1 VSGRIGTHLR
11 SNVVGYVALF
21 IALGGVT
28 YAAGLGPDS
37 VKSKQ
42 IKQGA
47 VRSEEVKDDSITG
60 VDVNESSLVL
70 AGETASALL
79 DKVKTVDG
87 AGSGLS
93 ADSLDELDSSNLY
106 TKADSDARFPLADI
120 GFQNLTAS
128 STGTYIP
135 FADFAELDLV
145 CDAGGNPSVAL
156 KNISGSNL
164 RVYTDTGADVPT
176 VNAPLGNG
184 ASTTLVGT
192 AAADNTADRITYLVR
207 GGVGTVRIEA
217 WIENLGAPNTTNCL
231 FNTQALGQGALT
243 PAG

>member
-1 VSGRIGTHLR
+1 MSGRIGTHLR

-28 YAAGLGPDS
+28 YAAGLARDS

-42 IKQGA
+42 IKAGA
-47 VRSEEVKDDSITG
+47 VRSEEVLDDTITG
-60 VDVNESSLVL
+60 FDVNESSLVL
-70 AGETASALL
+70 AGETSTALL
-79 DKVKTVDG
+79 DKLKTVDG
-87 AGSGLS
+87 AGSSLS

-106 TKADSDARFPLADI
+106 TKLETDERFPLADAR
-120 GFQNLTAS
+120 FANLTAAT
-128 STGTYIP
+128 TGTYIP
-135 FADFAELDLV
+135 FADFAQLDLA
-145 CDAGGNPSVAL
+145 CDAGGNPTVAL
-156 KNISGSNL
+156 KNVSGSNL
-164 RVYTDTGADVPT
+164 RVYTDTGAADPT

-184 ASTTLVGT
+184 ASTTPVGS
-192 AAADNTADRITYLVR
+192 AVADNTADRITYLVR